1 MVHVIVTST
10 NNEEAPTAQVPQEQA
25 SFSSTTNLIGPS
37 HYGISTQI
45 GNWSECLLFMNLFIY
60 TYVYILGMLSE
71 IIVLNNQISFW
82 VEKTFHQR
90 RISEPSKYLFCN
102 RSFFV
107 TIKVCQI
114 GVCALVCTI
123 SWGTV
128 LMSFTFLYVQVHN
141 FHLVLV
147 RVTDSCT
154 VLFPIFVHL
163 TPQEYSVSL
172 CDLLFLCCWVISY

>member
-1 MVHVIVTST
+1 M
-10 NNEEAPTAQVPQEQA
+10 
-25 SFSSTTNLIGPS
+25 LII
-37 HYGISTQI
+37 Y
-45 GNWSECLLFMNLFIY
+45 EFIY

-114 GVCALVCTI
+114 VVCALVCTI

-128 LMSFTFLYVQVHN
+128 LMSFTFLYVHVHN

-163 TPQEYSVSL
+163 TPQEYFVSL
-172 CDLLFLCCWVISY
+172 CDLLFLCCWVILY